1 MLSETDQMQRWRHTS
16 LPLLRCISPRLVGIR
31 TTEHQSQIHSTLRRS
46 WASGFTHTLRSEVE
60 DVSPLLQI
68 QHAKIPHISDQTPEH
83 IGDSVQLSEE
93 SRRNAQD
100 ERLETLF
107 PSSNRSIQ
115 GFWRSPVKP
124 TGRGQFVTEEE
135 FKTHRTDYVLGR
147 YEDYQIERRIV
158 GIESQSEIR
167 REKLDFILWKTSIF
181 RAKEWMYRSV
191 LPTSSNP
198 PEILNHLI
206 LQKTIPEIREEWNRL
221 IAGEQ
226 ITKQELRAI
235 VLNTLTT
242 CPELTPRLLEAIFP
256 SIRSW
261 SPHYIIE
268 DALCWVILRWK
279 EMNKDKMPGSMG
291 HEQLTV
297 ISRCLQALLHA
308 SPVEHFIHL
317 RYDAT
322 TILFKNLQIH
332 DLVPIYHLLNKSRHL
347 LGTQSLLHLA
357 HRFAKMDN
365 MKYKTLAVD
374 IMRDLLFDRQR
385 TFQIN
390 SPHGASVC
398 TSILTPNLNTN
409 EPVKNAKPIELA
421 ERLMSMGMQPNVFGY
436 NALIALMWRSG
447 ELSTAWEI
455 HDQMAQLVEVKDAKT
470 YTNLMLGSLKA
481 GDMASLNRAFSLVLE
496 HSLFGPEDW
505 EIFLY
510 VIWSWPTPGFAYP
523 EKVGINRTTRF
534 RLMLEAYSRIFDLDP
549 LKHIVET
556 PGKDIMDPSK
566 SPMTNNLS
574 GPIMKTELDLER
586 MIERIPSPYGPDGL
600 MKPTLYALRLMTC
613 SYVRGLPAAFDVME
627 FYMRFDK
634 LLKDGDLLAT
644 ELLTHNDGQ
653 TGIKHHNPGVHNSII
668 KALCSFDMYRPL
680 AYDVLRDM
688 LHANDITASAQQ
700 NVLPTAGNH
709 ENGDEPHQYERPGS
723 LLPRPNAVT
732 FNIVIGALM
741 LDGQVREAEAT
752 LQMMRDQGNP
762 PDIVTWNTLVRGY
775 AQLQDVDGTV
785 RSLQRMEQEGFQSD
799 DHTIFAFNY
808 LSPANRDLAMAKME
822 KVIEAN
828 RKTQLWGKSPSQY
841 STTKS
846 ILDTTDTDVSDKI
859 NMISALSICEV
870 NAIHGQGKLSEQLW
884 TSDRAGRRSTLLRLF
899 LHLGKLRKLAPPHPN
914 TEAGVYPAFQ
924 LPPELPVA
932 LRLEFAGDQDKI
944 HNPYSKVA
952 NEYFSR
958 LVENSFHSTSTQT
971 HPAPQFLVFHNRP
984 VDAALSSRN
993 KYKKMSFSSLV
1004 QDLSLRDA
1012 NGARRRGLPRG
1023 DSSASTI
1030 DDGASRT
1037 SHISRAMSYA
1047 STAATSVSIS
1057 GDISSQLHGGYSH
1070 PLARSW
1076 QAERQ
1081 LTKSMLIYPLFI
1093 SDSDDEE
1100 VLIPSLPDQYRRGIN
1115 KVIPFLETL
1124 VHKGLRS
1131 VILFGVPMRPGT
1143 KDALGTSADDPQG
1156 PVMRSIRAIR
1166 QRFPQLF
1173 VVCDVCLCEYTSHG
1187 HCGILR
1193 DDGSLNNQL
1202 SVDRISDV
1210 AVAYARAGAHCVAP
1224 SDMNDGRIRAI
1235 KLKLIEEGIAHNTLL
1250 MSYAAKFSGCLYG
1263 PFRDAAGSA
1272 PSFGDRKCYQ
1282 LPHGG
1287 RGLARRAIIRDINEG
1302 ADVIMVKPASQ
1313 YLDIISDAKDL
1324 GKDLPIAAYQVSGEY
1339 AMIHAAAKAGVFD
1352 LKTMAFESTE
1362 GILRAGATIVVS
1374 YFTPEFLDWLDS

>member
-1 MLSETDQMQRWRHTS
+1 M
-16 LPLLRCISPRLVGIR
+16 
-31 TTEHQSQIHSTLRRS
+31 
-46 WASGFTHTLRSEVE
+46 
-60 DVSPLLQI
+60 
-68 QHAKIPHISDQTPEH
+68 
-83 IGDSVQLSEE
+83 
-93 SRRNAQD
+93 
-100 ERLETLF
+100 
-107 PSSNRSIQ
+107 
-115 GFWRSPVKP
+115 KP

-261 SPHYIIE
+261 VPHYIIE

-297 ISRCLQALLHA
+297 ISRCLQALIHA

-556 PGKDIMDPSK
+556 PGKEIMDPSK

-808 LSPANRDLAMAKME
+808 LSPVNRDLAMAKME

-846 ILDTTDTDVSDKI
+846 ILDTTDTDVSDKV
-859 NMISALSICEV
+859 LHDLQR
-870 NAIHGQGKLSEQLW
+870 AIDKDIAMCRVGQGRNGQ
-884 TSDRAGRRSTLLRLF
+884 RLF
-899 LHLGKLRKLAPPHPN
+899 A
-914 TEAGVYPAFQ
+914 
-924 LPPELPVA
+924 
-932 LRLEFAGDQDKI
+932 KI
-944 HNPYSKVA
+944 K
-952 NEYFSR
+952 R
-958 LVENSFHSTSTQT
+958 
-971 HPAPQFLVFHNRP
+971 
-984 VDAALSSRN
+984 
-993 KYKKMSFSSLV
+993 
-1004 QDLSLRDA
+1004 
-1012 NGARRRGLPRG
+1012 
-1023 DSSASTI
+1023 
-1030 DDGASRT
+1030 
-1037 SHISRAMSYA
+1037 
-1047 STAATSVSIS
+1047 
-1057 GDISSQLHGGYSH
+1057 
-1070 PLARSW
+1070 
-1076 QAERQ
+1076 
-1081 LTKSMLIYPLFI
+1081 
-1093 SDSDDEE
+1093 
-1100 VLIPSLPDQYRRGIN
+1100 
-1115 KVIPFLETL
+1115 TL
-1124 VHKGLRS
+1124 VCYMVLM
-1131 VILFGVPMRPGT
+1131 ILWEV
-1143 KDALGTSADDPQG
+1143 
-1156 PVMRSIRAIR
+1156 
-1166 QRFPQLF
+1166 
-1173 VVCDVCLCEYTSHG
+1173 
-1187 HCGILR
+1187 
-1193 DDGSLNNQL
+1193 
-1202 SVDRISDV
+1202 
-1210 AVAYARAGAHCVAP
+1210 
-1224 SDMNDGRIRAI
+1224 
-1235 KLKLIEEGIAHNTLL
+1235 
-1250 MSYAAKFSGCLYG
+1250 
-1263 PFRDAAGSA
+1263 
-1272 PSFGDRKCYQ
+1272 
-1282 LPHGG
+1282 
-1287 RGLARRAIIRDINEG
+1287 
-1302 ADVIMVKPASQ
+1302 
-1313 YLDIISDAKDL
+1313 
-1324 GKDLPIAAYQVSGEY
+1324 
-1339 AMIHAAAKAGVFD
+1339 
-1352 LKTMAFESTE
+1352 
-1362 GILRAGATIVVS
+1362 
-1374 YFTPEFLDWLDS
+1374 